1 MTFLLLIALILFSF
15 GLYSFGT
22 IFVLKFRDQHD
33 KHHPWHAGGL
43 IFLTTIWFAVN
54 LGVTLLDIYE
64 HPWTLAT
71 YQFMMCWAMLFPP
84 FLMRGAYE
92 EHARDLPE
100 HPFWKLAIFWVN
112 VLSWPLAL
120 GVFIASWLLKAISM
134 QQVSLLLFA
143 LFIPAMGYNLLVLAK
158 SRKKV
163 EGEERS
169 YHRWSKFLYA
179 SVLLVFVQ
187 SVVAVTGWLDAKR
200 YFTALSIL
208 SRACPIL
215 FLFIGTYFQGRFAFY
230 DVLLKRGLFFLV
242 AQASLTLCFVP
253 LAARLHL
260 SGSPWIGAWVL
271 GSMLLPLVL
280 LAPFLYSQLE
290 RWLDRAWLGR
300 SFSPIEAGRFF
311 FEGIRSASSEEEIVR
326 LAENHLADIY
336 QSQVQ
341 ICLTLPCPDPPFS
354 VQHETSI
361 QTTQGVL
368 GILRMGPRS
377 NRAPYLSE
385 DRKLIAYLASGFGM
399 FVDYFRLQAKRQQQE
414 KREQELM
421 LHASQ
426 SELKALRAQINP
438 HFLFNALNSIAG
450 LIHRD
455 PGLAEQTVEQLAE
468 VFRYTL
474 KRSETEWA
482 RLGDELEFVHA
493 YLDVE
498 RARFGTRLQV
508 QMDIAPETAEIRI
521 PSMMVQTLVENAV
534 KHGVSRVRGTGVVR
548 IKASVQSGRLVI
560 EVADNGEGFSDAAE
574 PSLLEDRRGTGFG
587 LKSVQER
594 LRGYFGSE
602 AQFSV
607 RRDNENSLTLVSLEI
622 PLAKASASEGMLAR

>member
-1 MTFLLLIALILFSF
+1 MTFLLLLALILFSF

-22 IFVLKFRDQHD
+22 IFFLWLRDRREKPHPSHD
-33 KHHPWHAGGL
+33 GGL
-43 IFLTTIWFAVN
+43 MFLTTVWFALN

-64 HPWTLAT
+64 HPWTRVT
-71 YQFMMCWAMLFPP
+71 YHFMMSWAIILPP

-100 HPFWKLAIFWVN
+100 HPFWKLAISGAN
-112 VLSWPLAL
+112 ALSWLLAL
-120 GVFIASWLLKAISM
+120 SVFIASWFMKAISM
-134 QQVSLLLFA
+134 QQVSLVLFA
-143 LFIPAMGYNLLVLAK
+143 FFIPALGYNLLVLAK
-158 SRKKV
+158 SRKRV
-163 EGEERS
+163 EGEERT

-179 SVLLVFVQ
+179 FILLIFVQ
-187 SVVAVTGWLDAKR
+187 SVIAVTGWLDAKR

-208 SRACPIL
+208 SRSCPIM
-215 FLFIGTYFQGRFAFY
+215 FLFVGTYFQRRFAFY
-230 DVLLKRGLFFLV
+230 DVLMKRGLFFLV
-242 AQASLTLCFVP
+242 AQTTLILCFAL
-253 LAARLHL
+253 LAPHFHVA
-260 SGSPWIGAWVL
+260 GSKWIGAWMLAFV
-271 GSMLLPLVL
+271 LLPLVL
-280 LAPFLYSQLE
+280 LAPFLYSKLE

-311 FEGIRSASSEEEIVR
+311 FEGIRPASSEEEIVR
-326 LAENHLADIY
+326 LAETHLADIY

-341 ICLTLPCPDPPFS
+341 ICLGPSLPDSPFP
-354 VQHETSI
+354 VRHETTI

-368 GILRMGPRS
+368 GTLRMGPRS
-377 NRAPYLSE
+377 NRAPYMSE

-399 FVDYFRLQAKRQQQE
+399 FVDYFRLQTKRQQQE

-450 LIHRD
+450 LIPRD
-455 PGLAEQTVEQLAE
+455 PALAEQTVEQLAE

-482 RLGDELEFVHA
+482 RLGDELEFVEA

-508 QMDIAPETAEIRI
+508 EMDVAPETVELRI

-548 IKASVQSGRLVI
+548 IKTFVQSGRLLI
-560 EVADNGEGFSDAAE
+560 EVADNGEGFSATAE

-602 AQFSV
+602 AQFNV
-607 RRDNENSLTLVSLEI
+607 RRDNANSLTIVSLEM

>member
-1 MTFLLLIALILFSF
+1 MTFLLLLALILFSF

-22 IFVLKFRDQHD
+22 IFCLWLRDRREQ
-33 KHHPWHAGGL
+33 HHPWHHGGL
-43 IFLTTIWFAVN
+43 MFLTTTWFALN
-54 LGVTLLDIYE
+54 LGATLLDYYE
-64 HPWTLAT
+64 HPLALLS
-71 YQFMMCWAMLFPP
+71 YHFMMCWAMLFPP
-84 FLMRGAYE
+84 FLMLGTYE
-92 EHARDLPE
+92 EHARDLPA
-100 HPFWKLAIFWVN
+100 HPFWKLAISWAN
-112 VLSWPLAL
+112 GLSWVLAL
-120 GVFIASWLLKAISM
+120 GIFILSWFLKALSM
-134 QQVSLLLFA
+134 QQVSLTLFA
-143 LFIPAMGYNLLVLAK
+143 FFIPALGYNLLVLAK

-163 EGEERS
+163 EGDDQR

-179 SVLLVFVQ
+179 FILLVFVQ
-187 SVVAVTGWLDAKR
+187 SVIAVTGWIDAKR
-200 YFTALSIL
+200 YFTAVSIL
-208 SRACPIL
+208 SRGCPIL
-215 FLFIGTYFQGRFAFY
+215 FLFVGTYFQGRFAFY
-230 DVLLKRGLFFLV
+230 DVLMKRGLFFLV
-242 AQASLTLCFVP
+242 AQTTLIFCFV
-253 LAARLHL
+253 LL
-260 SGSPWIGAWVL
+260 GSHFHVAGSKWIGAWMFASV
-271 GSMLLPLVL
+271 LLPVML
-280 LAPFLYSQLE
+280 LAPFLYSQLGH
-290 RWLDRAWLGR
+290 WLDRAWLGR

-311 FEGIRSASSEEEIVR
+311 FEGIRPASSEEEIVR
-326 LAENHLADIY
+326 LAETHLADIY

-341 ICLTLPCPDPPFS
+341 ICLGPSLPDSPFP
-354 VQHETSI
+354 VQHETTI

-368 GILRMGPRS
+368 GTLRMGPRS
-377 NRAPYLSE
+377 NRAPYMSE

-399 FVDYFRLQAKRQQQE
+399 FVDYFRLQTKRQQQE

-450 LIHRD
+450 LIPRD
-455 PGLAEQTVEQLAE
+455 PALAEQTVEQLAE

-482 RLGDELEFVHA
+482 RLGDELEFVEA

-508 QMDIAPETAEIRI
+508 EMDVAPETVELRI

-548 IKASVQSGRLVI
+548 IKTFVQSGRLLI
-560 EVADNGEGFSDAAE
+560 EVADNGEGFSATAE

-602 AQFSV
+602 AQFNV
-607 RRDNENSLTLVSLEI
+607 RRDNANSLTIVSLEM

>member
-1 MTFLLLIALILFSF
+1 MTFLLLTALILYSF

-22 IFVLKFRDQHD
+22 IFLLKLRDQQD
-33 KHHPWHAGGL
+33 NHHPSRDGGL
-43 IFLTTIWFAVN
+43 MFLTTIWFALN
-54 LGVTLLDIYE
+54 LGVTLLDLYA
-64 HPWTLAT
+64 HPWTLLT
-71 YQFMMCWAMLFPP
+71 YHVMMCWAMLFPP
-84 FLMRGAYE
+84 LLMRSAYE
-92 EHARDLPE
+92 EHGSDLPV
-100 HPFWKLAIFWVN
+100 HPFWKLAISCAN
-112 VLSWPLAL
+112 ALSWLLAL
-120 GVFIASWLLKAISM
+120 GVFIASWFLKSLSM
-134 QQVSLLLFA
+134 PQVGLMLFA
-143 LFIPAMGYNLLVLAK
+143 FFIPALGYNLLVLAK

-179 SVLLVFVQ
+179 FILLVFVQ
-187 SVVAVTGWLDAKR
+187 SVIAVTGWVDAKR
-200 YFTALSIL
+200 YFTAVSIL

-230 DVLLKRGLFFLV
+230 DVLMKRGLFFLV
-242 AQASLTLCFVP
+242 AQLTLTFCFVLLTP
-253 LAARLHL
+253 DFHVA
-260 SGSPWIGAWVL
+260 GSKWIGAWVL
-271 GSMLLPLVL
+271 GSVLLPLML

-300 SFSPIEAGRFF
+300 SFSPIEAGRYF
-311 FEGIRSASSEEEIVR
+311 FEGIRPASSEEEIVR
-326 LAENHLADIY
+326 LAETHLADIY

-341 ICLTLPCPDPPFS
+341 ICLGPSLPDAPFP
-354 VQHETSI
+354 VQHEATI

-377 NRAPYLSE
+377 NRAPYMSE

-399 FVDYFRLQAKRQQQE
+399 FVDYFRLQDKRQQQE

-450 LIHRD
+450 LIPRD

-474 KRSETEWA
+474 KRSETEWS

-508 QMDIAPETAEIRI
+508 QMDIAPDTVEVRI

-560 EVADNGEGFSDAAE
+560 EVADNGEGFSDAEE

-602 AQFSV
+602 AHFSA
-607 RRDNENSLTLVSLEI
+607 RRDNQNSLTLVSLEI
-622 PLAKASASEGMLAR
+622 PLAKASAPEGMLAR

>member
-1 MTFLLLIALILFSF
+1 MTFLLLTALILFSF

-22 IFVLKFRDQHD
+22 IFFFLIRDRRE
-33 KHHPWHAGGL
+33 KPHPWHDGGL
-43 IFLTTIWFAVN
+43 MFLTTIWFALN
-54 LGVTLLDIYE
+54 LGATLLDLYA
-64 HPWTLAT
+64 HPWTLLT
-71 YQFMMCWAMLFPP
+71 YHIMMCWAMLFPP
-84 FLMRGAYE
+84 FLMRSAYE
-92 EHARDLPE
+92 EHARNLPP
-100 HPFWKLAIFWVN
+100 HPFWKLAISWAN
-112 VLSWPLAL
+112 VLSGLLAV
-120 GVFIASWLLKAISM
+120 GVFIVSWFMKVLSM

-143 LFIPAMGYNLLVLAK
+143 FFIPGLGYNLLVLAK

-163 EGEERS
+163 EGEERN
-169 YHRWSKFLYA
+169 YHRWSKFLY
-179 SVLLVFVQ
+179 VFIIFVFVQ

-215 FLFIGTYFQGRFAFY
+215 FLFIGTYFQGRFTFY
-230 DVLLKRGLFFLV
+230 DVLMKRGLFFLV
-242 AQASLTLCFVP
+242 AQTVLTVCFAL
-253 LAARLHL
+253 LAPRLYVA
-260 SGSPWIGAWVL
+260 GSHWIGAWVL
-271 GSMLLPLVL
+271 GSVLLPLVL
-280 LAPFLYSQLE
+280 LTPFLYSLLE

-311 FEGIRSASSEEEIVR
+311 FDGIRPASSEEEIVR
-326 LAENHLADIY
+326 LAETHLADIY

-341 ICLTLPCPDPPFS
+341 ICLTLPYPDPPFP

-361 QTTQGVL
+361 RTTQGVL
-368 GILRMGPRS
+368 GSLRMGPRS
-377 NRAPYLSE
+377 NHAPYMSE

-498 RARFGTRLQV
+498 RARFGARLKV
-508 QMDIAPETAEIRI
+508 QMDIAPETVEIRI

-548 IKASVQSGRLVI
+548 IKAAVQAGRLVI
-560 EVADNGEGFSDAAE
+560 EVADNGEGFSGTAE

-602 AQFSV
+602 AQFTV
-607 RRDNENSLTLVSLEI
+607 RRDDESALTLVSLEI

>member
-1 MTFLLLIALILFSF
+1 MTFLLLAALILFSF

-22 IFVLKFRDQHD
+22 IFFFWFRDRSE
-33 KHHPWHAGGL
+33 KHHPWHDGGL
-43 IFLTTIWFAVN
+43 MFLTIIWFAVN
-54 LGVTLLDIYE
+54 LVVTLLDIYE
-64 HPWTLAT
+64 HPWTLLT
-71 YQFMMCWAMLFPP
+71 YHFMMCWAMLFPP

-92 EHARDLPE
+92 EHARGLSE
-100 HPFWKLAIFWVN
+100 HPFWKLAISWAN
-112 VLSWPLAL
+112 VLSWSFAL
-120 GVFIASWLLKAISM
+120 GVFIGSWFLKAISM
-134 QQVSLLLFA
+134 EQVSLLLFA
-143 LFIPAMGYNLLVLAK
+143 LFIPAFGYNLLVLAK

-163 EGEERS
+163 EGDERS
-169 YHRWSKFLYA
+169 YQRWSKFLYA
-179 SVLLVFVQ
+179 FVLLVFLQ

-208 SRACPIL
+208 SRSCPIM

-230 DVLLKRGLFFLV
+230 DVLMKRGLFFLV
-242 AQASLTLCFVP
+242 SQTSLTLCFVP
-253 LAARLHL
+253 LAPRLHFA
-260 SGSPWIGAWVL
+260 GSPWIVAWML
-271 GSMLLPLVL
+271 GSILLPLVL
-280 LAPFLYSQLE
+280 LVPFLHSQLE

-326 LAENHLADIY
+326 LAETYLADIY

-341 ICLTLPCPDPPFS
+341 ICLTLPCPDPPFP

-377 NRAPYLSE
+377 NRAPYMSE

-399 FVDYFRLQAKRQQQE
+399 FVDYFRLQTKRQQQE

-450 LIHRD
+450 LIPRD
-455 PGLAEQTVEQLAE
+455 PGLAERTVEQLAE

-482 RLGDELEFVHA
+482 RLGDELEFIEA

-508 QMDIAPETAEIRI
+508 EMDVAPDTVEIRI

-534 KHGVSRVRGTGVVR
+534 KHGVSRVRGTGVVQIR
-548 IKASVQSGRLVI
+548 ASIRSGRLVI
-560 EVADNGEGFSDAAE
+560 EVADNGEGFSAAPE

-602 AQFSV
+602 AQFNV
-607 RRDNENSLTLVSLEI
+607 RRDNANSLTIVSLEM
-622 PLAKASASEGMLAR
+622 PLAQASTSEGMLAR